1 MVARNP
7 ACLTSPMED
16 ETMTKATKENR
27 NAVLSY
33 RAKLRKARALAEAA
47 GCNKTELKSLDGL
60 IARADAA
67 VAAKAPAK
75 KAA

>member
-1 MVARNP
+1 
-7 ACLTSPMED
+7 
-16 ETMTKATKENR
+16 MTKATKENR

-33 RAKLRKARALAEAA
+33 RAKLRKALALAADA
-47 GCNKTELKSLDGL
+47 GCNKTELKSLESL